1 VVAAKSGDDGRGN
14 APTVYVPW
22 DELAYLTSGEPE
34 PEPEPVRE
42 PDPEPEPHGGG
53 DGGPRQSPTA
63 SRGDSG
69 AAARP

>member
-1 VVAAKSGDDGRGN
+1 
-14 APTVYVPW
+14 VPW